1 MKLLFPIFS
10 LGVAVFAILWTPWPT
25 AKDLWSPHSRKI
37 LQDTV
42 QWLDPLAR
50 ANYPA
55 TQMNFDDFCRRA
67 RYFAT
72 VSKQAH
78 FVTQLNGMYQVT
90 AEPQYTDQILYTARP
105 LTPSDSKND

>member
-1 MKLLFPIFS
+1 
-10 LGVAVFAILWTPWPT
+10 
-25 AKDLWSPHSRKI
+25 
-37 LQDTV
+37 
-42 QWLDPLAR
+42 
-50 ANYPA
+50 
-55 TQMNFDDFCRRA
+55 MNFDDFCRRA